1 MCDKSSSEP
10 NNCDESYGFWA
21 ERSKEKMIRRSGN
34 GSGSSSSRSRSSSS
48 SSSTRSTGVLAGAPV
63 VSVVVA
69 GAVAAEE
76 SISPAVVLPGA
87 AEAPS
92 KGCSSSKSNSRSRAV
107 ARDAP
112 AAVAIAEP

>member
-1 MCDKSSSEP
+1 MAAAAAAAC
-10 NNCDESYGFWA
+10 
-21 ERSKEKMIRRSGN
+21 
-34 GSGSSSSRSRSSSS
+34 
-48 SSSTRSTGVLAGAPV
+48 STRSTGVLAGAPA

-76 SISPAVVLPGA
+76 AISPALVLPGA

-112 AAVAIAEP
+112 AAVAKAEP

>member
-1 MCDKSSSEP
+1 MKVT
-10 NNCDESYGFWA
+10 
-21 ERSKEKMIRRSGN
+21 ERSKEKMIRRSGK
-34 GSGSSSSRSRSSSS
+34 GSGSSSSRSR
-48 SSSTRSTGVLAGAPV
+48 SSSTRSTGVLAGAPA
-63 VSVVVA
+63 VSVEET

-76 SISPAVVLPGA
+76 AISPAVVLPGA

-112 AAVAIAEP
+112 AAVAIAKP

>member
-1 MCDKSSSEP
+1 MFQP
-10 NNCDESYGFWA
+10 PA
-21 ERSKEKMIRRSGN
+21 
-34 GSGSSSSRSRSSSS
+34 
-48 SSSTRSTGVLAGAPV
+48 LAGALA

-76 SISPAVVLPGA
+76 AISPAVVLPGA

>member
-1 MCDKSSSEP
+1 MATAVAAAAAAAC
-10 NNCDESYGFWA
+10 
-21 ERSKEKMIRRSGN
+21 
-34 GSGSSSSRSRSSSS
+34 
-48 SSSTRSTGVLAGAPV
+48 STRSTGVLAGAPA

-69 GAVAAEE
+69 GAVTAEE
-76 SISPAVVLPGA
+76 AISPAVVLPGA